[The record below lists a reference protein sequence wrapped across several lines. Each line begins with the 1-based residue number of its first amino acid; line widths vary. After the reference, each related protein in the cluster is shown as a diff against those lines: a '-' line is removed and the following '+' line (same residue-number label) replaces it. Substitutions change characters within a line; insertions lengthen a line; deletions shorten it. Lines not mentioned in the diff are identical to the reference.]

1 MFIGRTGPGVCF
13 RLYSEEDYSA
23 FSQYST
29 PEIHRVPLDSLVLQ
43 MASLG
48 LRDAMLFPFIE
59 PPQKSNLVNAIHFLK
74 HQNALTGEGEL
85 TPLGG
90 MLAKLPVDICIGK
103 MLLMGCL
110 FSLVDPVLVIAAA
123 LSVQSPFTR
132 KFGCYDDTE
141 HRRREFFSSHG
152 DPFTLLN
159 VYDEW
164 VLVKSDRSSSSSSSK
179 KWCKRRGFE
188 EQRFYEISKLKKQ
201 FEEILRDHKL
211 LQKVNERRSF
221 EERVERKRLS
231 KLKREYS
238 SSTKRKRKILKLQ
251 SDYDAANSDNSS
263 NESEVDVND
272 LDFKLGNNLS
282 RLEASSKKN
291 RRFTLRD
298 VYLLKL
304 IISSGL
310 YPQFVIPD
318 EANIYRKQTDQVYHS
333 KDKQFLMLHPTSV
346 YSLQPE
352 FLDSL
357 YCSSNDKPG
366 TSRETE
372 GRYTDM
378 KEFLIYVSLLETNK
392 PYVVNTMKIPALQTL
407 FLLSNSIDTNSNFSK
422 ILFNEW
428 IELTF
433 EVNEDDEKSSVE
445 TLLSD
450 VVQLRKSW
458 DTLLEQKLL
467 LNDDE
472 ETSEMKLSR
481 LSKIKKLEDDVS
493 VQLAYFIDTKIP
505 YKMRRLTTADIK
517 CAYVG
522 YTESNNTSNDQKQ
535 SSKLLQTNHGAPNKI
550 KGGVM
555 ITPYLTY
562 SCLKDELSVSVSMG
576 EAEFLRQ
583 HYHCP
588 KCQQHLIVTVVERIQ
603 HDEDC
608 ALKSNLESI
617 DAESTKSNELTD
629 NIEGKTT
636 SSQRTYF
643 CDVCNEDFHFTPI
656 EILKHKKSHV

>member
-1 MFIGRTGPGVCF
+1 
-13 RLYSEEDYSA
+13 
-23 FSQYST
+23 
-29 PEIHRVPLDSLVLQ
+29 

-48 LRDAMLFPFIE
+48 LRDATLFPFIE

-74 HQNALTGEGEL
+74 DQNALNNEGEL
-85 TPLGG
+85 TPLGK

-141 HRRREFFSSHG
+141 HRRREFFSPHG

-164 VLVKSDRSSSSSSSK
+164 VLVKSDRSSSSSSSSK

-211 LQKVNERRSF
+211 LHKGNQRRSYDEKVERR
-221 EERVERKRLS
+221 RLA
-231 KLKREYS
+231 KLKREHGAAAS
-238 SSTKRKRKILKLQ
+238 SKRRKRKILKLDA
-251 SDYDAANSDNSS
+251 DYDVENSDDSS
-263 NESEVDVND
+263 NDSDVDMND
-272 LDFKLGNNLS
+272 LDFKLRNDLS
-282 RLEASSKKN
+282 KLEASSKKN
-291 RRFTLRD
+291 RRFTVRD
-298 VYLLKL
+298 VNLLKL

-310 YPQFVIPD
+310 YPQVVIPD
-318 EANIYRKQTDQVYHS
+318 EANIWRKQTEQVYHS
-333 KDKQFLMLHPTSV
+333 KDKQFLMLHPTAV

-352 FLDSL
+352 LLDSL
-357 YCSSNDKPG
+357 YKKSSDDKPSG
-366 TSRETE
+366 SREPE

-407 FLLSNSIDTNSNFSK
+407 FLLSNSIDTNSDFSK

-433 EVNEDDEKSSVE
+433 EISDKEDTAMEGENNSSVE
-445 TLLSD
+445 NLLSD

-458 DTLLEQKLL
+458 ETLLEQKLL
-467 LNDDE
+467 LHDDE
-472 ETSEMKLSR
+472 NSEGRNSETKYSR
-481 LSKIKKLEDDVS
+481 LSQIKKLEDDVS
-493 VQLAYFIDTKIP
+493 LQLAYFIDTNIP
-505 YKMRRLTTADIK
+505 YKMRRLTTADTK
-517 CAYVG
+517 CAFVG
-522 YTESNNTSNDQKQ
+522 HNDSNCVNEESTEGEKEDG
-535 SSKLLQTNHGAPNKI
+535 SKPPTLNLLESAGADGGVPHKI

-555 ITPYLTY
+555 ITSYLTY
-562 SCLKDELSVSVSMG
+562 SCLKDELSLSVAAG

-588 KCQQHLIVTVVERIQ
+588 RCEQHLIVTVVEKIK
-603 HDEDC
+603 HDEVC
-608 ALKSNLESI
+608 GLKANLES
-617 DAESTKSNELTD
+617 AEVTTEDINAEELAENTIEEKKS
-629 NIEGKTT
+629 

-643 CDVCNEDFHFTPI
+643 CEQCNEKFHFTPI
-656 EILKHKKSHV
+656 EILKHKKSHI